1 MLNSLNSVIIIFTM
15 IGIGFILTKKGLLNE
30 DTNHIFSKLV
40 INVSLPLMMVVSL
53 SERFTRSELF
63 RSGWWLLISFSSVI
77 LTYFGGKLL
86 ARVTKCNS
94 EGVFL
99 PMVTFSNTIFI
110 GLPVNVAIFGEKS
123 LPYVFLFYLSNTV
136 LFWTLGVAKLSGREK
151 LGNIG
156 EALKKLVNPPLMG
169 FIVGVFIILTGIEI
183 YSPLKDA
190 FRYIGGITTP
200 LSLFFI
206 GTVLANQNLDGLSIG
221 KREAIMLSA
230 KFLIAPAITMVIIT
244 IVGMFVEIP
253 TLLKHVYLIQASMPS
268 MTNVAIVARYYN
280 RDYKYASLMVGVS
293 TLLCIFTIP
302 LYSFILNF
310 IK

>member
-30 DTNHIFSKLV
+30 ETNHIFSKLV

-53 SERFTRSELF
+53 SERFTRAELF
-63 RSGWWLLISFSSVI
+63 RSGWWLLISFTCVI
-77 LTYFGGKLL
+77 LSYFGGKLL
-86 ARVTKCNS
+86 ARVTKCES

-110 GLPVNVAIFGEKS
+110 GLPVNVAIFGERS
-123 LPYVFLFYLSNTV
+123 LPYVFLFYLANTV

-151 LGNIG
+151 MGSIT
-156 EALKKLVNPPLMG
+156 EAVKKLINPPLMG
-169 FIVGVFIILTGIEI
+169 FMGGVFLIITGIEL
-183 YSPLKDA
+183 YKPLIDA
-190 FRYIGGITTP
+190 FRYVGGITTP

-221 KREAIMLSA
+221 KKETIMLVG
-230 KFLIAPAITMVIIT
+230 KFVMAPVIT
-244 IVGMFVEIP
+244 IVILSIAGIYLEIP

-302 LYSFILNF
+302 VYSFVLNF